1 MPNIL
6 YIDDVH
12 RDTLV
17 LHALNLQDSAL
28 DDILS
33 QNACIPVTPNG
44 KCLISIYYQAT
55 RGNDGSQDVHK
66 THYYENG
73 PLFLV

>member
-44 KCLISIYYQAT
+44 KCLISIYFQAT
-55 RGNDGSQDVHK
+55 RGNNSNQDIQFME
-66 THYYENG
+66 Y
-73 PLFLV
+73 